1 MNDERCRELEK
12 KLTEKENE
20 IRILRRKFG
29 CVTGT
34 DQTFIVEYDV
44 PKRTFIYMNEATGK
58 AINVFDDEGF
68 LQHIIPDDQ
77 DKGEAVLRHMH
88 SQQDELLT
96 MEYRWVFTNTTEYS
110 WQFNE
115 IFPFERNAEG
125 KVVRYLAV
133 CHRNNI
139 WHRMDENLKNYRR
152 RVSFISDFD
161 KLLFV
166 EFIVGQNF
174 FYVLDTK
181 GEHADYTMNLDL
193 WYRDVHPD
201 DLPIAEKLLAHLQQ
215 RKSGSFHTD
224 YRYRSIGRDQYKW
237 YTIDAFP
244 YKYDSDKQITNYLIL
259 GKENDAWH
267 KTHEEIKRLSGK
279 AELLKMMSRFLEN
292 MGRKVRTP
300 LNAVMG
306 FSDVMSEEESEE
318 ERRAYR
324 KIIDENSAL
333 MIRMADD
340 MLTLAQLESGD
351 YVFNRENFKVS
362 ESLEEVKKSFLKK
375 RPDANLIIHPINGDF
390 SVTLD
395 RARAS
400 DVINTM
406 LNYFEI
412 YTKGGTITIDYEIKD
427 NGYSVSLSDPSLF
440 IEEEIAKHLFER
452 FENFDKSSKY
462 IPGLGLPICK
472 AILSNDNGRMVVDST
487 PEKGTTFQ
495 FWIPCET
502 KR

>member
-1 MNDERCRELEK
+1 
-12 KLTEKENE
+12 
-20 IRILRRKFG
+20 
-29 CVTGT
+29 
-34 DQTFIVEYDV
+34 
-44 PKRTFIYMNEATGK
+44 
-58 AINVFDDEGF
+58 
-68 LQHIIPDDQ
+68 
-77 DKGEAVLRHMH
+77 
-88 SQQDELLT
+88 
-96 MEYRWVFTNTTEYS
+96 
-110 WQFNE
+110 
-115 IFPFERNAEG
+115 
-125 KVVRYLAV
+125 
-133 CHRNNI
+133 
-139 WHRMDENLKNYRR
+139 
-152 RVSFISDFD
+152 
-161 KLLFV
+161 
-166 EFIVGQNF
+166 
-174 FYVLDTK
+174 
-181 GEHADYTMNLDL
+181 
-193 WYRDVHPD
+193 
-201 DLPIAEKLLAHLQQ
+201 
-215 RKSGSFHTD
+215 
-224 YRYRSIGRDQYKW
+224 
-237 YTIDAFP
+237 
-244 YKYDSDKQITNYLIL
+244 
-259 GKENDAWH
+259 
-267 KTHEEIKRLSGK
+267 
-279 AELLKMMSRFLEN
+279 MMSRFLEN

-362 ESLEEVKKSFLKK
+362 ESLEEIKKSFLKK
-375 RPDANLIIHPINGDF
+375 RPDVNIIIHPINGDF

-427 NGYSVSLSDPSLF
+427 KGVSISLSDPSLF
-440 IEEEIAKHLFER
+440 IEEEIVQYLFER

>member
-58 AINVFDDEGF
+58 AINVFDDEGY

-139 WHRMDENLKNYRR
+139 WHRLDENLKNYRR
-152 RVSFISDFD
+152 RVSFISQTNG
-161 KLLFV
+161 LVFV
-166 EFIVGQNF
+166 EFNVEANT
-174 FYVLDTK
+174 YCVLDSG
-181 GEHADYTMNLDL
+181 GERPDHIIDLDVWRSL
-193 WYRDVHPD
+193 IHPD
-201 DLPIAEKLLAHLQQ
+201 DLPIGERLLHHIQQ
-215 RKSGSFHTD
+215 RNPEEYHTE
-224 YRYRSIGRDQYKW
+224 YRYKLPGAKDFTW
-237 YTIDAFP
+237 FTIDVSS
-244 YKYDSDKQITNYLIL
+244 YTTDRDGQTISYLIL
-259 GKENDAWH
+259 VKPNDAWH

-362 ESLEEVKKSFLKK
+362 ESLEEIKKSFLKK
-375 RPDANLIIHPINGDF
+375 RPDVNIIIHPINGDF

-400 DVINTM
+400 DVINTV
-406 LNYFEI
+406 LNYYEI

-487 PEKGTTFQ
+487 PEKGTAFQ